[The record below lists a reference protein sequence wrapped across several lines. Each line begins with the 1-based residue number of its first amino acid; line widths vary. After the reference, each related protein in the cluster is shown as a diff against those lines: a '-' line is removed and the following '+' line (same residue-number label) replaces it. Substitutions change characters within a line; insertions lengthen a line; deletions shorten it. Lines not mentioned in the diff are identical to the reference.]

1 MIDRKGVWSF
11 LLLTFGLTFLYEGCL
26 IRSGMTMN
34 FGLNAAGPRP
44 SVLAV
49 VLVALAMWIPALSTV
64 TVTRFVTKEGFGVT
78 NFRFGALKPYIVSAL
93 VMPVVFAIILRSNLA
108 VRVGETGLA
117 IAEGILVWA
126 AVGLMVVNLSK
137 GEG

>member
-49 VLVALAMWIPALSTV
+49 VLVALAMGIPALSTV

-93 VMPVVFAIILRSNLA
+93 VMPVVFAIIY
-108 VRVGETGLA
+108 GLTW
-117 IAEGILVWA
+117 LF
-126 AVGLMVVNLSK
+126 GLGKPDWQLQREFWS
-137 GEG
+137 GPRWD